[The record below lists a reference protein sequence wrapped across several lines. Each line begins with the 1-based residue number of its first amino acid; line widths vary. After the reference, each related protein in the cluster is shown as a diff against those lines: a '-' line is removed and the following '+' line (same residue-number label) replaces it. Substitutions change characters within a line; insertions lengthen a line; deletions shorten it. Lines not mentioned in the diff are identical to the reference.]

1 MSLYDDRIT
10 FCAINIGNFL
20 FENIENESVL
30 LGCEDRHQKKTFVH
44 RSDNFQ
50 EI

>member
-1 MSLYDDRIT
+1 MSLYRDRIT

-30 LGCEDRHQKKTFVH
+30 LWV
-44 RSDNFQ
+44 
-50 EI
+50 